1 MAINQKKY
9 IDIVSGVGGAAS
21 AARRLL
27 IARCMTTNVLAPTN
41 QILELSLSQTL
52 ALFGS
57 SSNEYKFAAKY
68 FGFISKSITQAEKL
82 SFARWPMT
90 DDVAPNLIST
100 ITLPAYTVF
109 AALTD
114 TASVKVSLGGS
125 SFDVAPDFT
134 GDATLADV
142 AASMQIAI
150 RAKGT
155 SETLGAMWTSS
166 TFTYADGSFVLT
178 GGVAGAASIGY
189 MTAAAAEYSP
199 ALQTL
204 LGMDVGSS
212 PILSVGVD
220 AETPVEAMARVDAL
234 SDNFGSFMFLDTLTN
249 DEIVEVADWNKTKN
263 YKYLYSVST
272 TVANASTL
280 AGLLEG
286 STGTILTLDNS
297 TPALV
302 EFMPMSLFAATNY
315 GRPNSV
321 KTFMYQ
327 KFDSEVATVTTDTA
341 SDAYDALK
349 VNYLGATQQAGQ
361 SIAFYQDGVMQDAGD
376 VSPYCNEIWLKDAIS
391 TEFLNLLLALEMIPA
406 NETGAAIATNTI
418 MTIIAEALNNGTV
431 QAGKTL
437 TNVQKAYITQVSGS
451 EDAWRDIQ
459 SSGYWLNVVI
469 TTEVVNE
476 VTKYIANYLLIYS
489 KGDSI
494 RKVEGSDIL
503 I

>member
-90 DDVAPNLIST
+90 DDIAPNLIST
-100 ITLPAYTVF
+100 ITLPAYSVF

-114 TASVKVSLGGS
+114 TGKVKVDLGGETH
-125 SFDVAPDFT
+125 DVSPDFT

-150 RAKGT
+150 RAITAGGT
-155 SETLGAMWTSS
+155 MWTSA
-166 TFTYADGSFVLT
+166 TFAYAAGSFTLT
-178 GGVAGAASIGY
+178 GGVAGAADIGY
-189 MTAAAAEYSP
+189 FLAP
-199 ALQTL
+199 ASGTDLKAMF
-204 LGMDVGSS
+204 GMDVGSS

-249 DEIVEVADWNKTKN
+249 EEIVDVADWNKTKN

-286 STGTILTLDNS
+286 STGTILTLDNA

-321 KTFMYQ
+321 KNFMYQ
-327 KFDSEVATVTTDTA
+327 KFDSEVATVTTDTD

-418 MTIIAEALNNGTV
+418 QTIIEEALRNGTI

-451 EDAWRDIQ
+451 EDAWRDVQ
-459 SSGYWLNVVI
+459 SIGYWLYVVI